1 MIVAVFRGVKWL
13 HAELHRRIGP
23 AYNVILGI
31 GLVIEIIHRVREAN
45 FHADAGVIRFLLAVV
60 LFALLLLS
68 QLAEL
73 GEHVERRRLQRR
85 ERTAPS
91 C

>member
-1 MIVAVFRGVKWL
+1 MIVAMFRSAKWL

-23 AYNVILGI
+23 AYNVILGS

-45 FHADAGVIRFLLAVV
+45 FHADAGVIRFLLGVV
-60 LFALLLLS
+60 LFALLLLN
-68 QLAEL
+68 QLAEP
-73 GEHVERRRLQRR
+73 GEHVERRLRRR
-85 ERTAPS
+85 ERTAPH